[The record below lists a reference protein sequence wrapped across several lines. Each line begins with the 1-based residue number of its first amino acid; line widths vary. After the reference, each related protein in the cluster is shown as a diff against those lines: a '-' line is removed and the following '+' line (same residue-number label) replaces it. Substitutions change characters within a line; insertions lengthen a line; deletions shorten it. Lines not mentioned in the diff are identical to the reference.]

1 MRESGLHEG
10 RPRTE
15 CPVRNE
21 CVADST
27 LAVDY
32 QEPPPPPPPPPPEK
46 PPPLNPLEPLDAG
59 DDVSVPALVT
69 AKPSIAL
76 ENTA

>member
-1 MRESGLHEG
+1 LPAPPG
-10 RPRTE
+10 RLPR
-15 CPVRNE
+15 
-21 CVADST
+21 AIH
-27 LAVDY
+27 
-32 QEPPPPPPPPPPEK
+32 QEPPPPPPPPPPEN

-69 AKPSIAL
+69 ANPSIAF